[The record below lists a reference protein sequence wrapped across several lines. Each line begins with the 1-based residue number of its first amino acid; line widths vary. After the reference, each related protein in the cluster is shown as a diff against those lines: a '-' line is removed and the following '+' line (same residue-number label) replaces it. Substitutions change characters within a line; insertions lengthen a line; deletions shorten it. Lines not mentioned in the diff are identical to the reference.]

1 MIVCGTKILKA
12 SFQSTTLRTAGFYS
26 IPQDELTSVSKLL
39 SVCLMFIGGSPA
51 STAGGIKTSTLGVI
65 ILLVINYI
73 KGRTEINIFNRKIS
87 SNAINRAIVVIC
99 ISVFI
104 VIFAISAL
112 LITENLEIEKNMDIQ
127 HSANMNLSIVEIVFE
142 VVSAFATVGL
152 TLGITS
158 KLTFAG
164 KIVIILLMIIG
175 RLGPITISI
184 ALFKKHKEVKQPKVQ
199 YPQGNIIIG

>member
-1 MIVCGTKILKA
+1 M
-12 SFQSTTLRTAGFYS
+12 
-26 IPQDELTSVSKLL
+26 PQDELTSVSKLL

-51 STAGGIKTSTLGVI
+51 STAGGIKTATLGVI

-73 KGRTEINIFNRKIS
+73 KGRQEINVFNRKVS
-87 SNAINRAIVVIC
+87 TNAINRAIVVIS
-99 ISVFI
+99 ISMFI
-104 VIFAISAL
+104 IIMAISAL
-112 LITENLEIEKNMDIQ
+112 LITENFEREKNMDVR
-127 HSANMNLSIVEIVFE
+127 HSEDMNLSIEDIVFE

-164 KIVIILLMIIG
+164 KLVVIALMIIG

-184 ALFKKHKEVKQPKVQ
+184 ALFKKHKEIKQSKAQ
-199 YPQGNIIIG
+199 YPQGNILIG

>member
-1 MIVCGTKILKA
+1 MTLYGTKILKS

-26 IPQDELTSVSKLL
+26 VKQNELTSVSKLL
-39 SVCLMFIGGSPA
+39 AVCLMFIGGSPA
-51 STAGGIKTSTLGVI
+51 STAGGIKTTTLGVI

-73 KGRTEINIFNRKIS
+73 KGRQEINVFNRKIS
-87 SNAINRAIVVIC
+87 TNAINRAIVVIS

-104 VIFAISAL
+104 IIIAISAL
-112 LITENLEIEKNMDIQ
+112 LITENFETEKHMDVQ
-127 HSANMNLSIVEIVFE
+127 HSENLNLSIVDIVFE

-158 KLTFAG
+158 QLTFAG
-164 KIVIILLMIIG
+164 KFVIISLMIIG

-184 ALFKKHKEVKQPKVQ
+184 ALFKKHKEVKQQKAQ
-199 YPQGNIIIG
+199 YPNGNILIG

>member
-1 MIVCGTKILKA
+1 ME
-12 SFQSTTLRTAGFYS
+12 QS
-26 IPQDELTSVSKLL
+26 ELTSVSKLIA
-39 SVCLMFIGGSPA
+39 VCMMFIGGSPV
-51 STAGGIKTSTLGVI
+51 STAGGIKTTTLGVI
-65 ILLVINYI
+65 ILLVVNYI
-73 KGRTEINIFNRKIS
+73 KGKQEINVFNKKIS
-87 SNAINRAIVVIC
+87 TNAINRAIVVIS

-104 VIFAISAL
+104 IIVAISVL
-112 LITENLEIEKNMDIQ
+112 LITESLEIVD
-127 HSANMNLSIVEIVFE
+127 IVFE
-142 VVSAFATVGL
+142 VVSAFGTVGL

-184 ALFKKHKEVKQPKVQ
+184 ALFKKHKDVKQQKAQ